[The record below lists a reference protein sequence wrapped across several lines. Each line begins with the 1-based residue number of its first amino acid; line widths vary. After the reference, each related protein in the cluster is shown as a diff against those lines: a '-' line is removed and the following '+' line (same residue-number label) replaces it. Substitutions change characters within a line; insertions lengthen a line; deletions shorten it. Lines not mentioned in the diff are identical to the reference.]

1 VFKTR
6 LNSGCILIMGGAK
19 SGKSALALHL
29 CNTLDLRHIFLA
41 TAESKDEEMAEKI
54 RRHQAGRGDKWTTV
68 EEPLDIAVRIGEL
81 DRGDTVILIDC
92 LTLWLSNLFMKH
104 RDNKEEICKDIKEL
118 AGRLED
124 LKGVVVAVSND
135 IGMGIVPENKLAR
148 EFRDTAGYMNQRIG
162 AVAKKVVVT
171 FAGLP
176 MMLKDE

>member
-1 VFKTR
+1 
-6 LNSGCILIMGGAK
+6 
-19 SGKSALALHL
+19 
-29 CNTLDLRHIFLA
+29 
-41 TAESKDEEMAEKI
+41 
-54 RRHQAGRGDKWTTV
+54 V
-68 EEPLDIAVRIGEL
+68 EEPLDIAVRIDEL

-104 RDNKEEICKDIKEL
+104 RDNKEEICKYIKEL

-148 EFRDTAGYMNQRIG
+148 EFRDAAGYMNQRIG